1 MANRRAGAHAL
12 QAFVE
17 ENHARV
23 RLENELNTRK
33 AELESGTLERE
44 KGRGREG
51 ERERGNASWGD
62 ASSVRVREVLL
73 GCGGEGVPG

>member
-1 MANRRAGAHAL
+1 MADRRVGAHAL

-44 KGRGREG
+44 KGRGGEG
-51 ERERGNASWGD
+51 ERERGNARWGE
-62 ASSVRVREVLL
+62 SVEA
-73 GCGGEGVPG
+73 GGVGGGAAGTEARR